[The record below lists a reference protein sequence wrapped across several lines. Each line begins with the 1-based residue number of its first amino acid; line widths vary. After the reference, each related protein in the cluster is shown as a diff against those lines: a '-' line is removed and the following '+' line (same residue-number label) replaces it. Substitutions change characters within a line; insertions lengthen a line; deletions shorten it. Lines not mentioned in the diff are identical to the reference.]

1 MPISLGSLS
10 KAAQSKGKESLHTS
24 FVKAGGQPAVA
35 SQAGNTDEISL
46 DDDDEEDEEEE
57 EGAPATKKNIGG
69 SLTLITRCRF
79 PSGSQDASP
88 SIESP
93 SLLTVHLLTC
103 IVFVPLFR
111 WHSAAG
117 RT

>member
-1 MPISLGSLS
+1 MPIFIGSLS

-69 SLTLITRCRF
+69 SLTLSVVVF
-79 PSGSQDASP
+79 
-88 SIESP
+88 
-93 SLLTVHLLTC
+93 HLDLKT
-103 IVFVPLFR
+103 PPRQLR
-111 WHSAAG
+111 AHPY
-117 RT
+117 